1 MFPKHRSKNLR
12 VHGAETLDVHRADAQ
27 IINKTFRKTKKK
39 IYFLASNEGPESAKS
54 VKKVPDIGICRAVLV
69 SEAQS
74 GTAMQHAVRPRRALD
89 LAATRPIVLRASGGA
104 IDTQA
109 FDTTV
114 AQGISGAG
122 TLAVGDISH
131 FSATLGGGPVSVAA
145 GANLELGMEA

>member
-1 MFPKHRSKNLR
+1 MQFDRAGRWIWRQR
-12 VHGAETLDVHRADAQ
+12 VLSCFA
-27 IINKTFRKTKKK
+27 
-39 IYFLASNEGPESAKS
+39 
-54 VKKVPDIGICRAVLV
+54 
-69 SEAQS
+69 
-74 GTAMQHAVRPRRALD
+74 RRAEL
-89 LAATRPIVLRASGGA
+89 
-104 IDTQA
+104 DTQA

>member
-1 MFPKHRSKNLR
+1 
-12 VHGAETLDVHRADAQ
+12 
-27 IINKTFRKTKKK
+27 
-39 IYFLASNEGPESAKS
+39 
-54 VKKVPDIGICRAVLV
+54 
-69 SEAQS
+69 
-74 GTAMQHAVRPRRALD
+74 MQHAVRPRRALD